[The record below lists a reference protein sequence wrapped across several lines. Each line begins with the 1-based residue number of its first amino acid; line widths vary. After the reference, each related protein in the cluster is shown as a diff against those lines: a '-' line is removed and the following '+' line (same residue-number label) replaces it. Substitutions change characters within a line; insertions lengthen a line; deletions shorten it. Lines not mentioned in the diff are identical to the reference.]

1 MTADKGATYWAERK
15 PLEIKL
21 RRQSRLLEIAFDDG
35 RRFELP
41 FEYLRVYSPSAE
53 VKGHGPGQETLQLGK
68 HDVQI
73 NSIDPVGH
81 YAVRLVFD
89 DGHDS
94 GLYAWGYL
102 YELGATHAE
111 KWEHYLE
118 RVAKLGL
125 PYPTPARGK
134 PIKLK

>member
-1 MTADKGATYWAERK
+1 VTTDGGAAYWAERK

-21 RRQSRLLEIAFDDG
+21 RRQSRLLEVAFDDG

-53 VKGHGPGQETLQLGK
+53 VKGHGPGQETLQIGK
-68 HDVQI
+68 HDVQVK
-73 NSIDPVGH
+73 SVDPVGN

-102 YELGATHAE
+102 YELGATRAE

-118 RVAKLGL
+118 RLAKLGL
-125 PYPTPARGK
+125 PYPTPPRGR
-134 PIKLK
+134 PIR

>member
-1 MTADKGATYWAERK
+1 MNTSGAAYWAERK

-21 RRQSRLLEIAFDDG
+21 RRQSRLLEVAFDDG

-53 VKGHGPGQETLQLGK
+53 VKGHAPGQETLQLGK
-68 HDVQI
+68 HTIQI
-73 NSIDPVGH
+73 VSVDPVGH

-111 KWEHYLE
+111 KWQHYLE

-125 PYPTPARGK
+125 PYPTPVPTAT
-134 PIKLK
+134 PLKR